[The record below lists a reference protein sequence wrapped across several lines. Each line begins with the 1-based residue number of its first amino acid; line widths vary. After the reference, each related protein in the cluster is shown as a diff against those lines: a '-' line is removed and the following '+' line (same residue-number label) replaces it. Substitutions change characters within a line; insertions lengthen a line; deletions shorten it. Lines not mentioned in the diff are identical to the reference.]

1 MDFGGIMNTKEII
14 SRLEYKLLKGSLDQT
29 VTGICFDSRKVKSG
43 DVFVCIRGAS
53 FDSHDALMEIDS
65 GNPALIIVD
74 ESCDLDLS
82 VVTSTVISTSDT
94 RHAKA
99 VVSAAFYG
107 YPAEKL
113 KMVGVTGSKGKTTVT
128 TMIMASL
135 REAGYRAAS
144 IGSNGV
150 NLGDEVLE
158 VANTTPDSDQM
169 QKFLS
174 IMVSKGVE
182 YAVLEC
188 SSQGLMQ
195 HRTDMINFDVGVFLN
210 IQHGDHV
217 GTDEHPTFE
226 NYAYCKS
233 LLLQQCNTGIIN
245 LDDENIDFIV
255 KNATCNLITV
265 GHDGVHK
272 KTDKLGS
279 RPDYAI
285 SEPHTKECNGFIG
298 EEFKLSGR
306 FNDTVFV
313 NMPGEFVPLNG
324 AATIATIEALGIP
337 ADAARKALSHIH
349 INGRVDMIYRT
360 EDLSVCIDSA
370 HTRESTRAVLEA
382 LRAYNPKRLVCVFG
396 AGGNRDIE
404 RRIGMGESSGKYA
417 DFSIITTEHNRFEP
431 FETILEGVK
440 SGLEPTGGKYM
451 VIENRPEA
459 IHYAITQSEPGDL
472 VAIIGLGDDKYQHI
486 NGVNVHQDDDKC
498 ARKAIKEWEENR
510 TK

>member
-1 MDFGGIMNTKEII
+1 MDFGGIMNTNEII
-14 SRLEYKLLKGSLDQT
+14 SRLNYKLLKGSLDQD
-29 VTGICFDSRKVKSG
+29 VTGICFDSRKVASG
-43 DVFVCIRGAS
+43 DVFVCIRGAV
-53 FDSHDALMEIDS
+53 FDSHNALAQIDT
-65 GNPALIIVD
+65 GCPALIIVD
-74 ESCDLDLS
+74 ESYVLDLS
-82 VVTSTVISTSDT
+82 DINSTVVATPDT

-99 VVSAAFYG
+99 VVSAAFYD

-113 KMVGVTGSKGKTTVT
+113 KMVGVTGSKGKTTVA
-128 TMIMASL
+128 TMITAAL
-135 REAGYRAAS
+135 REAGKKAAS

-150 NLGDEVLE
+150 NLGDETLE

-174 IMVSKGVE
+174 IMVSKGIE

-195 HRTDMINFDVGVFLN
+195 HRTDMINFDIGVFLN
-210 IQHGDHV
+210 VQYGDHV
-217 GTDEHPTFE
+217 GTDEHPTFD

-233 LLLQQCNTGIIN
+233 LLLQQCDKGIIN
-245 LDDENIDFIV
+245 LDDEHIDFIV
-255 KNATCNLITV
+255 KDATCELITI
-265 GHDGVHK
+265 GHEGVHE
-272 KTDKLGS
+272 KTEKLGTT
-279 RPDYAI
+279 PDYVI
-285 SEPHTKECNGFIG
+285 SDQHTKESNGFIG
-298 EEFKLSGR
+298 EEFKLSGKID
-306 FNDTVFV
+306 DTVFV
-313 NMPGEFVPLNG
+313 NMPGKFVPLNG

-337 ADAARKALSHIH
+337 SDAAKKALSQIH

-431 FETILEGVK
+431 FETIVEGVK

-451 VIENRPEA
+451 VIEHRPEA

-486 NGVNVHQDDDKC
+486 KGVNVPQDDDKC
-498 ARKAIKEWEENR
+498 AREAIKEWEENR
-510 TK
+510 KK

>member
-14 SRLEYKLLKGSLDQT
+14 SRLDYKLLKGSLDQD
-29 VTGICFDSRKVKSG
+29 VTGICFDSRKVSSG
-43 DVFVCIRGAS
+43 DVFVCICGAV
-53 FDSHDALMEIDS
+53 FDSHDALTQIDC
-65 GNPALIIVD
+65 GHPALIIVD
-74 ESCDLDLS
+74 ESYQLDLS
-82 VVTSTVISTSDT
+82 NINSTVVATPDT

-107 YPAEKL
+107 YPSEKL
-113 KMVGVTGSKGKTTVT
+113 KMVGVTGSKGKTTVA
-128 TMIMASL
+128 TMITTAL
-135 REAGYRAAS
+135 RKAGHKAAS

-150 NLGDEVLE
+150 NLGDEILE

-174 IMVSKGVE
+174 IMVSKGIE

-195 HRTDMINFDVGVFLN
+195 HRTDMIHFDVGVFLN
-210 IQHGDHV
+210 VQYGDHV

-233 LLLQQCNTGIIN
+233 LLLQQCDKGIIN
-245 LDDENIDFIV
+245 LDDEHIDFIV
-255 KNATCNLITV
+255 KDATCDLITI
-265 GHDGVHK
+265 GHDGVHEQ
-272 KTDKLGS
+272 TEKLGCT
-279 RPDYAI
+279 PDYII
-285 SEPHTKECNGFIG
+285 SDQRTKEYNGFIG
-298 EEFKLSGR
+298 EEFKLSGTLD
-306 FNDTVFV
+306 DTIFV

-324 AATIATIEALGIP
+324 SATIATIDALGIP
-337 ADAARKALSHIH
+337 TAAAKEALSKIH
-349 INGRVDMIYRT
+349 ISGRVDMIYRT

-431 FETILEGVK
+431 FETIVEGVK

-451 VIENRPEA
+451 VIEHRPEA
-459 IHYAITQSEPGDL
+459 IHYAITKSEPGDL

-486 NGVNVHQDDDKC
+486 KGVNVPQDDDKC
-498 ARKAIKEWEENR
+498 AREAIKEWEENR
-510 TK
+510 NK